1 MRDLRSNISPAVSV
15 APAADRTATISGAA
29 VDLSGFDSAAA
40 IAHFGAITDGGWTP
54 SLEES
59 DTGAFGG
66 EENAVVAADQVGAF
80 VEAVGA
86 NDDTVQQV
94 SYIGTKRYIR
104 MVITESTASTTGAEF
119 SGLVVRGHPHLAPT
133 A

>member
-1 MRDLRSNISPAVSV
+1 MRDLQSNISAAVSV
-15 APAADRTATISGAA
+15 APAADRTASINGSS
-29 VDLSGFDSAAA
+29 VDLKGFDSAAA
-40 IAHFGAITDGGWTP
+40 IVHFGAITDGGWTP

-66 EENAVVAADQVGAF
+66 EETTVAATDLVGSF
-80 VEAVGA
+80 SEAVGA
-86 NDDTVQQV
+86 NDNTIQEV

-104 MVITESTASTTGAEF
+104 VVITESTASTTGAEF
-119 SGLVVRGHPHLAPT
+119 SAMVVRGHPALAP